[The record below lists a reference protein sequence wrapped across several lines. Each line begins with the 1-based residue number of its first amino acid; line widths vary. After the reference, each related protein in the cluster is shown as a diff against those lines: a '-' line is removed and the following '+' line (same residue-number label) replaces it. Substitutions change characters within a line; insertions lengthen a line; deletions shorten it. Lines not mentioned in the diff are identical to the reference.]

1 MLSVVGFS
9 LVVGPSGD
17 ETRQGP
23 KAWVRQGQAKPRQAG
38 KARPGQTRAI

>member
-17 ETRQGP
+17 ETRQG
-23 KAWVRQGQAKPRQAG
+23 QAKPRQG
-38 KARPGQTRAI
+38 KARQGKARQNQTRTI